1 MQQNDCKLC
10 KYLGG
15 SVRAINE
22 VPRYVEENV
31 GKVSFSEMTRQI
43 IDILQA
49 EGVTMT
55 AQEIEVHF
63 TKHTQTPK
71 VVLGRILADLHDVM
85 AVAKSEVVV
94 TDEENHTSINPKA
107 LQSYLETVKNITAIY
122 KMDGMKST

>member
-43 IDILQA
+43 IDILKA